1 MTRLEEIIWDIRACL
16 EGLTIQSKLYGEG
29 LITQIT
35 GNNPNNLI
43 VHIHFNADNE
53 KRFHKAFNIAIAL
66 KTRNIILPDYTL
78 KLYNGFMELAQEE
91 LIKEK
96 ELERQKKLEEEK
108 LRKEEEERKEAQK
121 QAKKAAQAFERT
133 KKRMIEKFEATAQE
147 ISKDITYANEYYYSL
162 GWLAKNL
169 TSIYARM
176 PDYLDSSFTKYFGID
191 TPRKLEDSTNKNCQW
206 SYAFTGQV
214 KNIDEAPMTVRAIIN
229 PNSKN
234 LSGAGA
240 TAFFWDLV
248 ANRGF
253 QFGKVQNVMEIKSHI
268 PKDMM
273 KDFELGYNT

>member
-1 MTRLEEIIWDIRACL
+1 MTLNDLMYGL
-16 EGLTIQSKLYGEG
+16 EGLLTGNSIKSKVYGEG
-29 LITQIT
+29 IITHIT
-35 GNNPNNLI
+35 GNNPNDLI
-43 VHIHFNADNE
+43 VHIQCG
-53 KRFHKAFNIAIAL
+53 KIKKAFNLAIAL
-66 KTRNIILPDYTL
+66 KTKNINFLSEDTL
-78 KLYNGFMELAQEE
+78 YVYNQYMEAAKEVMEE
-91 LIKEK
+91 EARIVKE
-96 ELERQKKLEEEK
+96 KKLEEEK
-108 LRKEEEERKEAQK
+108 LRKEEEARKEAEK
-121 QAKKAAQAFERT
+121 EAKKAAQAFERT

-169 TSIYARM
+169 TSVYARM

-191 TPRKLEDSTNKNCQW
+191 APRKLEDSTNKNCQW

-214 KNIDEAPMTVRAIIN
+214 KNIDKAPMTVKAIIN

-253 QFGKVQNVMEIKSHI
+253 QFGKIQNVMEIKSHI

-273 KDFELGYNT
+273 NDFELGYNT